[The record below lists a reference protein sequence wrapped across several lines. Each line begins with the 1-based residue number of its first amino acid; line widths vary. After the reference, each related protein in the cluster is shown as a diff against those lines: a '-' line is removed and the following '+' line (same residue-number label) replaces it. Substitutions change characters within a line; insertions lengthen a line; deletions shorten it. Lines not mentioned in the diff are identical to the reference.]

1 MMNTCPWLSVRA
13 AEKSNNVTETKMEK
27 RKVTCVIIGAM
38 GRMGQRLCQLSAAS
52 DDVVLAGGTESL
64 QSGCVGKTIKELMGL
79 GDGSQRLVEKL
90 EDMPEPFDA
99 VIDFTFPLVS
109 METARFCARSGKAAV
124 IGSTGFTPEQTAE
137 LKELSRDFPCVCAPN
152 MSMGVNTLFKI
163 VADVARILHEGFDVE
178 VVEMHHR
185 HKKDAPSGTAM
196 HIAGILAQS
205 YGWSLDGAGV
215 YARRGI
221 TGERRRDE
229 IGIQTL
235 RGGDVVGEH
244 TVMFVGTGERIELV
258 HRAQSRDCFAQ
269 GALHAAKWLMH
280 QPAGMYD
287 MQDML
292 GLRDAVA

>member
-1 MMNTCPWLSVRA
+1 
-13 AEKSNNVTETKMEK
+13 MEK
-27 RKVTCVIIGAM
+27 GKVACVIIGAM
-38 GRMGQRLCQLSAAS
+38 GRMGQRLCQLSQAS
-52 DDVVLAGGTESL
+52 EDFVLAGGTESF
-64 QSGCVGKTIKELMGL
+64 QSGCAGKTLKELMGL

-90 EDMPEPFDA
+90 DAIAVPFD
-99 VIDFTFPLVS
+99 VVFDFTFPLVS

-137 LKELSRDFPCVCAPN
+137 LQALSGAFPCVCAPN

-163 VADVARILHEGFDVE
+163 VADVARILHDGFDVE

-196 HIAGILAQS
+196 HIARILAQS
-205 YGWSLDGAGV
+205 YGWSLDRAGV
-215 YARRGI
+215 YERKGI

-244 TVMFVGTGERIELV
+244 LVMFAGTGERIELI

-269 GALHAAKWLMH
+269 GALYAAKWLMDR
-280 QPAGMYD
+280 PAGMYD
-287 MQDML
+287 MQDVL
-292 GLRDAVA
+292 GLQDAVA

>member
-1 MMNTCPWLSVRA
+1 
-13 AEKSNNVTETKMEK
+13 MEK
-27 RKVTCVIIGAM
+27 RKVACVIIGAM

-64 QSGCVGKTIKELMGL
+64 QSGCVGKTMKELKGL

-99 VIDFTFPLVS
+99 VIDFTFPVVS
-109 METARFCARSGKAAV
+109 MATARFCARTGKAAV

-137 LKELSRDFPCVCAPN
+137 LKALSGSFPCVCAPN

-163 VADVARILHEGFDVE
+163 AADVARILHDGFDVE
-178 VVEMHHR
+178 ILEMHHR

-196 HIAGILAQS
+196 RIADILADA
-205 YGWSLDGAGV
+205 YGWSLDRAGV
-215 YARRGI
+215 YERRGI

-229 IGIQTL
+229 VGIQTL

-258 HRAQSRDCFAQ
+258 HRAQSRDCFVQ
-269 GALHAAKWLMH
+269 GALYAAKWLMGRS
-280 QPAGMYD
+280 AGMYD
-287 MQDML
+287 MQDVL